1 MDNEGS
7 KTREEGDKE
16 KKVRGNN
23 FKDKEKNRAGGWGDG
38 GEGKK
43 TTQLRKEWWG
53 SRKRFLQ
60 FYKERVPHVKNG
72 QTEQKKEKKVLKNQL
87 ESIMKGRETRDK
99 EPKQH
104 NP

>member
-43 TTQLRKEWWG
+43 NYAITQG
-53 SRKRFLQ
+53 M
-60 FYKERVPHVKNG
+60 VG
-72 QTEQKKEKKVLKNQL
+72 IEKKVFAVL
-87 ESIMKGRETRDK
+87 
-99 EPKQH
+99 
-104 NP
+104 